1 MNGLFFIISIPVI
14 TAIIVLIVFMICYYS
29 DIKGEQTITFK
40 QFQSLYPVA
49 PDKWE
54 IADSTTPFLRYYDKV
69 GGYKYCII
77 YMKKYSDLIRLKL
90 LLRAENKR
98 KDNIEYTKIRREL
111 IKHWQLD
118 INECNNEI
126 LKMTRK
132 ELENE
137 N

>member
-1 MNGLFFIISIPVI
+1 MKLGLFFIISIPVV
-14 TAIIVLIVFMICYYS
+14 TAIIVLIVFMISYYS
-29 DIKGEQTITFK
+29 AIKGEQTITFK
-40 QFQSLYPVA
+40 QFQSLYQVA

-54 IADSTTPFLRYYDKV
+54 IADLFTPYLKYY
-69 GGYKYCII
+69 GEGCGYNVI

-98 KDNIEYTKIRREL
+98 KDNIEYTKIRLEL
-111 IKHWQLD
+111 IKQWQID

-132 ELENE
+132 ELKDEN
-137 N
+137 

>member
-1 MNGLFFIISIPVI
+1 MKLGLFFIISIPVV

-54 IADSTTPFLRYYDKV
+54 IADLMPPYLRYYGK
-69 GGYKYCII
+69 GCGYNVI

-98 KDNIEYTKIRREL
+98 KDNIEYTKIRLEL
-111 IKHWQLD
+111 IKQWQID

-132 ELENE
+132 ELKNE